1 MKYCPKCQQRYSRSQ
16 RFCRADGSQLS
27 LEDPYHLVG
36 RTLDKYQIDAL
47 VGIGGMGAVYS
58 ARQSGVDRRVAF
70 KILQP
75 NIVLNN
81 QQVVELFEREAQMAG
96 QLNHENI
103 AIIYDAG
110 HTADNIWYI
119 AMEWLEGNTLAEEL
133 SRSSPLSIARTAH
146 ILRQIAAALDTAHS
160 AYIVHRDLKPS
171 NIMLVKRRQR
181 RELVKVLDFGIG
193 KVITDTGGS
202 PASKPYGTPHYASP
216 EQFHTG
222 VNVDRRTDIYSL
234 GVMLYQM
241 LSGELPFHA
250 SSIEEVIRLHLHVS
264 PTPIRELRP
273 EVPKSIERMIGLMLA
288 KDPNQRPQR
297 AGEVA
302 EFVEHALE
310 TADKPSN
317 GQDGNHERD
326 THPTLEINE
335 VQFGNSEWPTRLVD
349 DTEEREVETERDGL
363 SDLEPFGEADC
374 ESELKVLGSSEYSK
388 YYFDH
393 TRFNR
398 DALSPKVFLIIGRRG
413 AGKTA
418 LSQFFSFQQL
428 IPRITTIEVDE
439 PAAFQQLMSKL
450 AESAAHSRE
459 IAIPRLVKIWEF
471 VIWSAIFWELQHR
484 DSRIRAACLFAE
496 QTGTVSTFIRQV
508 LKALVAKFLK
518 ADNDL
523 SDELED
529 FISNETIQ
537 AAKKAVLQV
546 VKRDGVIIAL
556 DTMENY
562 AVRDEAMMRS
572 MGALIQCA
580 SRFSRDHARNGI
592 HLKVFIMAEIFP
604 YLKEEV
610 SLNPLK
616 FIRDEI
622 YLQWRPKDLMRLIS
636 WRFDRYLNENNLI
649 GTPTGKVDW
658 DNHHDVLREKWEPY
672 WGRKL
677 RTRQGLIE
685 ETFPFVLRHTQLRP
699 RQLIVLCNSIARHSM
714 EGDTFPKFGPESII
728 EGIQRAEKRLAEE
741 VMNSYSSVYP
751 GAARIAE
758 ALSGLPLI
766 FKGNELDKRAPQT
779 ASQWP
784 PGEYSSYAFRQF
796 VSELG
801 IVGRVR
807 TVSEK
812 TGIVEADF
820 EYAGESRISL
830 LVNDQCVIHPMF
842 YKKLNIRMTRNLC
855 VYPFPDHEEYK
866 FEVSQAL

>member
-1 MKYCPKCQQRYSRSQ
+1 MKYCPKCQERYPTSQ
-16 RFCRADGSQLS
+16 RFCRTDGSQLS

-58 ARQSGVDRRVAF
+58 AYQIGIGRRVAF

-75 NIVLNN
+75 NVVLSN
-81 QQVVELFEREAQMAG
+81 QQVITLFEREAQMAG
-96 QLNHENI
+96 RLNHENI

-110 HTADNIWYI
+110 CTTDNIWYI

-133 SRSSPLSIARTAH
+133 STSKSLSIARTSY
-146 ILRQIAAALDTAHS
+146 IVRQIAAALDIAHS
-160 AYIVHRDLKPS
+160 SFIVHRDLKPS
-171 NIMLVKRRQR
+171 NIMLVTRQDR

-193 KVITDTGGS
+193 KVLDETVGS
-202 PASKPYGTPHYASP
+202 PASKSFGTPLYASP
-216 EQFHTG
+216 EQFNTG
-222 VNVDRRTDIYSL
+222 KNIDRRADIYSL

-241 LSGELPFHA
+241 LAGELPFHA
-250 SSIEEVIRLHLHVS
+250 TSVEEVIHLHLYAS
-264 PTPIRELRP
+264 PTPIRERRP
-273 EVPKSIERMIGLMLA
+273 DVPKSIELLVSRMLS
-288 KDPNQRPQR
+288 KDPNQRPQTAR
-297 AGEVA
+297 EIA
-302 EFVEHALE
+302 ESLE
-310 TADKPSN
+310 QSLQPADQSPIGSDS
-317 GQDGNHERD
+317 QELD
-326 THPTLEINE
+326 THPTLELTHSVFQSQLLEN
-335 VQFGNSEWPTRLVD
+335 VD
-349 DTEEREVETERDGL
+349 PISAGIEREGL

-398 DALSPKVFLIIGRRG
+398 DALNPKVFLIIGRRG

-418 LSQFFSFQQL
+418 LSQFFSFQQQ
-428 IPRITTIEVDE
+428 IPNVNTIEVDE
-439 PAAFQQLMSKL
+439 PAAFQQLMSRM
-450 AESAAHSRE
+450 AETAAHTRE

-471 VIWSAIFWELQHR
+471 VIWSAIFWQLKER
-484 DSRIRAACLFAE
+484 DSRIRAACRHTEDAE
-496 QTGTVSTFIRQV
+496 TVSTFIRHL
-508 LKALVAKFLK
+508 LKTLVSRFVRS
-518 ADNDL
+518 DNSL
-523 SDELED
+523 ADELED
-529 FISNETIQ
+529 FISNETVQ
-537 AAKKAVLQV
+537 RAKRAVLEV
-546 VKRDGVIIAL
+546 VTGNNVIIAI

-562 AVRDEAMMRS
+562 AVRDESMMRS

-580 SRFSRDHARNGI
+580 SRFSRDYARYGI
-592 HLKVFIMAEIFP
+592 YLKVFIMAEIFP

-616 FIRDEI
+616 FIHDEI

-636 WRFDRYLNENNLI
+636 WRYDRYLKKSSATL
-649 GTPTGKVDW
+649 PTISKVDW
-658 DNHHDVLREKWEPY
+658 DNHHDVLKQKWEPY
-672 WGRKL
+672 WGKKI

-685 ETFPFVLRHTQLRP
+685 ETFPYVLRHTQLRP
-699 RQLIVLCNSIARHSM
+699 RQLIVLCNSIAKRSQ
-714 EGDTFPKFGPESII
+714 EGETFPKFDPENII

-784 PGEYSSYAFRQF
+784 HGEYSSYAFRQF

-807 TVSEK
+807 NVSEK

-830 LVNDQCVIHPMF
+830 LVNDECVIHPMF

-855 VYPFPDHEEYK
+855 VYPFPDHEEFK